1 MNASWK
7 SRLPLA
13 VVAGL
18 VVVALVV
25 LARWQP
31 ARAARAD
38 EPVTGPRYTV
48 VMTEGHNLIV
58 TDNKSNTLH
67 FYTIDKDK
75 EIGSDLHLRGSVD
88 LTQVGKET
96 IKPMNV
102 KIQK

>member
-7 SRLPLA
+7 GRLPLA

-18 VVVALVV
+18 VLVAVV
-25 LARWQP
+25 LLSRWQP
-31 ARAARAD
+31 ARAAKA
-38 EPVTGPRYTV
+38 EGPVTGPRYTV

-58 TDNKSNTLH
+58 TDNKTNTLH

-88 LTQVGKET
+88 LSQVGKET

-102 KIQK
+102 KRQK

>member
-7 SRLPLA
+7 SRAPLL

-18 VVVALVV
+18 VVVALVI
-25 LARWQP
+25 LSRWQP

-38 EPVTGPRYTV
+38 QPVTGPMYTV

-58 TDNKSNTLH
+58 VDNKANLLH

-75 EIGSDLHLRGSVD
+75 QIGSDLHLRGSVD
-88 LTQVGKET
+88 LTQVGKDT
-96 IKPMNV
+96 IKPTNV
-102 KIQK
+102 KIQR

>member
-7 SRLPLA
+7 GRLPLLMA
-13 VVAGL
+13 AGL

-25 LARWQP
+25 MARWQP

-58 TDNKSNTLH
+58 TDNKTNMLH

-75 EIGSDLHLRGSVD
+75 EIGTDLHLRGSVD
-88 LTQVGKET
+88 LAQVGKET
-96 IKPMNV
+96 VSPSNV
-102 KIQK
+102 KRQK

>member
-7 SRLPLA
+7 GRLPLLA
-13 VVAGL
+13 AAGL

-25 LARWQP
+25 MARWQP

-58 TDNKSNTLH
+58 TDNKANMLH

-88 LTQVGKET
+88 LTQVGKDT
-96 IKPMNV
+96 IKPTNV

>member
-7 SRLPLA
+7 SRLPLL

-25 LARWQP
+25 MARWQP

-38 EPVTGPRYTV
+38 EPLTGPHYTV

-58 TDNKSNTLH
+58 TDNKTNMLH
-67 FYTIDKDK
+67 FYTIDKDSP
-75 EIGSDLHLRGSVD
+75 IGSDLHLRGSVD
-88 LTQVGKET
+88 LSQVGKDT
-96 IKPMNV
+96 IKPSNV
-102 KIQK
+102 KLQK